1 VLGGGENGQ
10 KQFLNDKNVTGNH
23 KHPRDDP
30 MVKIVRQWRR
40 ADAQHSDAARG
51 HMYCANKY
59 ETYSFSI

>member
-1 VLGGGENGQ
+1 
-10 KQFLNDKNVTGNH
+10 VTGNH